1 MMDTISLMNKA
12 LSPDPYYN
20 DFDATFGDR
29 LSAAREKSGM
39 KQTELADRL
48 GVKLRTIQSWEDDKS
63 EPRANKIQ
71 MVSALLNVPM
81 VWLISGL
88 GVGIVPEANE
98 HNKNFNIENI
108 GICLHELRSIKEMMA
123 LLNTRLESIESRLKN
138 TG

>member
-1 MMDTISLMNKA
+1 MDSA
-12 LSPDPYYN
+12 FFPDPYYN

-29 LSAAREKSGM
+29 LSAAREKTGM
-39 KQTELADRL
+39 MQSELADRM

-88 GVGIVPEANE
+88 GDGLRDDSSTEFKTYGDDVERNVGKVHA
-98 HNKNFNIENI
+98 
-108 GICLHELRSIKEMMA
+108 CLTEIIAIKELMA
-123 LLNTRLESIESRLKN
+123 NLEKRLIAIEKLLEK
-138 TG
+138 